1 MRVGAKH
8 WTGLSRGKSAKDF
21 CPRALRQGTKV
32 EMEHTRNRRFAER
45 IAMDHL
51 TEDPRYYDK
60 LARMEKGR

>member
-1 MRVGAKH
+1 MRIGAKH

-21 CPRALRQGTKV
+21 CPKALRQGTKV
-32 EMEHTRNRRFAER
+32 EMEHT
-45 IAMDHL
+45 MDHL